1 MIAFQ
6 DTSVSLTANET
17 KFVLSL
23 LGIVIAVFLRMA
35 WAKAKSF
42 GEIAERTRAIDQ
54 TLHGDP
60 KAHEPNGL
68 VRKLNHVATKI
79 DEHATQFAEHVASD
93 ELWRKEARDLAHRRN
108 SELQVSLTQI
118 DNRLVGV
125 EERLPAKLPERRRK

>member
-23 LGIVIAVFLRMA
+23 LGIVIAVFLRVA

-68 VRKLNHVATKI
+68 VRKLNHVATRVDTLASHFEKHVT
-79 DEHATQFAEHVASD
+79 DEAQ
-93 ELWRKEARDLAHRRN
+93 
-108 SELQVSLTQI
+108 QVVEG
-118 DNRLVGV
+118 NRLRN
-125 EERLPAKLPERRRK
+125 EANNKLHLRLTSIEGKLESPRRRKKP